1 MPLSLSH
8 SEQKMTGHLRLLN
21 IACAAQAK
29 PRVVCVSRASRD
41 SALPFS
47 LLGGAERGTRLFIS
61 AVEVGSNA
69 EEAGLKRGDQVC
81 VR

>member
-1 MPLSLSH
+1 
-8 SEQKMTGHLRLLN
+8 MTGHLRLLN

-29 PRVVCVSRASRD
+29 PRVVCVSRSSRD
-41 SALPFS
+41 APLSFS

-61 AVEVGSNA
+61 AVEAGSNA
-69 EEAGLKRGDQVC
+69 EEAGLKRGDQVR